1 MFTLFV
7 AVKIVCSIL
16 CSGTKN
22 IVFFAPIYVML
33 YTGSSKILS
42 QNNSLLLLKYVYGR
56 LLEPTEGSPD
66 VVPLLKYASL
76 VSLGLG

>member
-7 AVKIVCSIL
+7 AVKIVCNIL

-42 QNNSLLLLKYVYGR
+42 QNNSLLLLKYVFGR
-56 LLEPTEGSPD
+56 PPEPTGGSTD
-66 VVPLLKYASL
+66 VVHLRKYASL
-76 VSLGLG
+76 VLG